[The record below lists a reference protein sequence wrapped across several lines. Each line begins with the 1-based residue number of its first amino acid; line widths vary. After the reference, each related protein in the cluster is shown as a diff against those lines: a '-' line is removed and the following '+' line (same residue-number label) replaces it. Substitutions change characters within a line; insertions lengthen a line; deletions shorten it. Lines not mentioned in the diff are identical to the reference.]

1 MEPVVRFLRFQ
12 QYIVLIP
19 VFKYRVSAKLQPIR
33 VFLTFHCQS
42 RSLNLSL
49 LLLVGIAG
57 IVKGLGILSL
67 KQLDIMNKL
76 TVAVTDKKNP
86 HHREGALFAFEMLC
100 NMLGRLFEP
109 YIVHMLPN
117 LLLCFGDPVDYVRQA
132 ADETAKGSNLLQL
145 AFLLVWPL

>member
-1 MEPVVRFLRFQ
+1 MKIKAL
-12 QYIVLIP
+12 
-19 VFKYRVSAKLQPIR
+19 KLSTVTNKLFI
-33 VFLTFHCQS
+33 S
-42 RSLNLSL
+42 
-49 LLLVGIAG
+49 GIAG

-67 KQLDIMNKL
+67 KQLDIMKKL
-76 TVAVTDKKNP
+76 TDAVTDKKNP

-132 ADETAKGSNLLQL
+132 ADETAKGSCIVKNLFGLYFRYCIS
-145 AFLLVWPL
+145 ASSY